1 MYIIRTEA
9 YIKFFYPT
17 QSPVATVLNYY
28 SKFVAVVRIISYK
41 FYFIKGALGFAKA
54 YSDHWKKSKINFIQA
69 AHSALE

>member
-41 FYFIKGALGFAKA
+41 FFSLKVP
-54 YSDHWKKSKINFIQA
+54 
-69 AHSALE
+69 